1 MLDEAAA
8 SSDPRTRTWPRCS
21 PRSGNVFL
29 HAAAG
34 GRAQPTVGTR
44 IAEGGSWFQNRCL
57 FQHWLHLSLEE
68 PRNDT
73 FLGSISSPSIQMLQ
87 SKTT

>member
-44 IAEGGSWFQNRCL
+44 IAEGEREKRGRGQRGRESWAS
-57 FQHWLHLSLEE
+57 HSLTVHSGF
-68 PRNDT
+68 PLAHH
-73 FLGSISSPSIQMLQ
+73 FSLGSVVQP
-87 SKTT
+87 